1 MSYTVDYIRKP
12 ATEGQVQEL
21 IDKLNSDLDELD
33 RIEAYYGEVPQRD
46 DRYQRLADRAR
57 NRFSLAESYQAEIEG
72 QEPEIDDNDAWGVKA
87 PVRLNGV
94 DMAIKSR
101 DPEFSEWA
109 REQVRLM
116 EMWRRGE

>member
-1 MSYTVDYIRKP
+1 
-12 ATEGQVQEL
+12 
-21 IDKLNSDLDELD
+21 
-33 RIEAYYGEVPQRD
+33 
-46 DRYQRLADRAR
+46 
-57 NRFSLAESYQAEIEG
+57 LAESYQREIEAR
-72 QEPEIDDNDAWGVKA
+72 QEPEIDDNDAWGMKA

-109 REQVRLM
+109 REQVRLV